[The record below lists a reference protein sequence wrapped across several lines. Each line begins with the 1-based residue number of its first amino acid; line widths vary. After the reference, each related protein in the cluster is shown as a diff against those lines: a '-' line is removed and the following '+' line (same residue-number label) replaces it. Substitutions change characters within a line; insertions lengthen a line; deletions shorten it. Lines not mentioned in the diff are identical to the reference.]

1 MIEVQIT
8 AAADS
13 MQTTQPTGFREAL
26 RSATRRYG
34 IALLAVGVAL
44 GATLFLQNHF
54 QYPFLFL
61 FFGAVMVSAWFGG
74 SVVGF
79 TAVLLSTL
87 AVAYFFVPPI
97 HSFVINPTDED
108 YFASFVV
115 CSIVAGLVSAFKRK
129 TEIKLQESRDQLE
142 IRVAERTAELQRSN
156 LGLQESER
164 RLRVLTEVIPQ
175 QIWSGTQ
182 DGTLDYC
189 NQQFLDYAGCALE
202 RMRGDVFL
210 MMIHPADRGHFQRSW
225 QGAISAGKQLEGEW
239 RWRGADGNFHWFFTR
254 CVPLHDAEGKIVRW
268 YATNTDVEDR
278 HNAEEALLRT
288 QSELAR
294 LSQSLSLGQLTVS
307 IAHEVS
313 QPLAALVTN
322 GEACQEWLAAHPPN
336 LEKARQSLQS
346 VIRDGTRAGAIVS
359 RIRALFQN
367 QAPVKTVIDMR
378 EVIEELTVFFGEEAQ
393 RRGVALR
400 CELEPNLPRTSGDRI
415 QIQQVLLN
423 LIINAMDAMTETPN
437 EQKEL
442 LVRATQQGGTE
453 ILIRVE
459 DTGCGFDGKTAE
471 EIFKPFF
478 TTKPRGTGMG
488 LSISRSIVEAHEGRL
503 WAAAKPSGGSV
514 FGFTI
519 PLRSETPDV

>member
-1 MIEVQIT
+1 MTV
-8 AAADS
+8 AADS
-13 MQTTQPTGFREAL
+13 MQTTNHRTLREVL
-26 RSATRRYG
+26 RSAAWRYG

-44 GATLFLQNHF
+44 GATLSLQNYF
-54 QYPFLFL
+54 QYPFLFF

-74 SVVGF
+74 SAVGF

-87 AVAYFFVPPI
+87 AVAYFFIPPI
-97 HSFVINPTDED
+97 HSIAINPTDEG

-115 CSIVAGLVSAFKRK
+115 CSIVASLVSASKRK
-129 TEIKLQESRDQLE
+129 TESQLQESRDQLE
-142 IRVAERTAELQRSN
+142 IRVVERTAELQRSN
-156 LGLQESER
+156 LGLQESEH

-182 DGTLDYC
+182 EGFLDYC

-202 RMRGDVFL
+202 GLRGEGFL
-210 MMIHPADRGHFQRSW
+210 MTIHPAGRGHFQRSW
-225 QGAISAGKQLEGEW
+225 QRAISAGRQFEGEW
-239 RWRGADGNFHWFFTR
+239 RWRGADGNFRWFFTR
-254 CVPLHDAEGKIVRW
+254 CVPLYDAEGKIVRW

-278 HNAEEALLRT
+278 RNAEEALLRT

-313 QPLAALVTN
+313 QPLAAVITN

-346 VIRDGTRAGAIVS
+346 VIRDGTRAGAVVS

-367 QAPVKTVIDMR
+367 QAPTKTAIDMR
-378 EVIEELTVFFGEEAQ
+378 EVIEELTVFFGDEAK
-393 RRGVALR
+393 RRGIAIR
-400 CELEPNLPRTSGDRI
+400 CEVEPNLPRTSGDRI

-423 LIINAMDAMTETPN
+423 LIMNAMDAMTDTRNKE
-437 EQKEL
+437 KEL
-442 LVRATQQGGTE
+442 VVRATQQGGTE

-459 DTGCGFDGKTAE
+459 DTGCGFNDKTAE

-503 WAAAKPSGGSV
+503 WAAPRPSGGSV

-519 PLRSETPDV
+519 PIRSENPDV